1 MTNRHTKNAR
11 VLRRIGAAVA
21 ATIVVSTAA
30 ASGSQASTTPSTPK
44 AGGDI
49 KVAIFDTFPGFCVA
63 NNPANSSLMATRTMF
78 EGLVEK
84 TRGGDFIG
92 LLAKSWTKSPDL
104 KTWTF
109 QIREGIKFH
118 DGSDLTADVVVAN
131 YNYSSGRA
139 FAAVA
144 ARSGAVAARTAV
156 GYTLGT
162 SVSFQSNIASIA
174 KDGTNGV
181 KFVLDRAQND
191 FPGTIYA
198 SGRGFIRG
206 LAQLTDGTKCS
217 NTAVGTGPFKMV
229 SWDMNNL
236 TVEKNANYWRKDPA
250 RPAANLPYL
259 DKIAFTNVK
268 EASQRA
274 AAIRRGTYEAGMFS
288 GATDGTFIRDLR
300 QRKSVVTEIKS
311 PAEYY
316 PSLWLNQTRVGSPFS
331 SRNAR
336 LAVISCIDRVSF
348 AKVRT
353 RGEGVVPKSIVGPN
367 NPMYTTKGFTKFS
380 VAASK
385 KHLAAWRAEPGN
397 EGKTLSFA
405 IPADTSGASQANI
418 KFLQSQWK
426 KCGITANMVVEE
438 TAVIIQKSFNSS
450 VAGGA
455 QMGYDALSLLL
466 FEGTDVSFNSPF
478 VVTNAFPANSVN
490 PVAAAF
496 RTSLGTL
503 LSLNHHT
510 DTKVDE
516 LLYAGQAA
524 PTKAAAKAKMSAA
537 TAYLQTNG
545 FMTSIQH
552 QYYTMFYGKK
562 LAGIGTLQIEKG
574 KSQRLMTNWGID
586 WTGVYKK

>member
-1 MTNRHTKNAR
+1 MTQRHTNRAR

-21 ATIVVSTAA
+21 ATIAVSTVAS
-30 ASGSQASTTPSTPK
+30 SGSQAASTPSTPK

-92 LLAKSWTKSPDL
+92 LLATRWTKSADL

-109 QIREGIKFH
+109 QIREGVKFH

-139 FAAVA
+139 FASVA
-144 ARSGAVAARTAV
+144 ARNGAAAARTAV

-206 LAQLTDGTKCS
+206 LSQLTDGTKCA
-217 NTAVGTGPFKMV
+217 NTPVGTGPFKVV
-229 SWDMNNL
+229 SWDTNSL
-236 TVEKNANYWRKDPA
+236 VVEKNANYWRKDPA
-250 RPAANLPYL
+250 RPSAQLPYL
-259 DKIAFTNVK
+259 NKITFTNVK
-268 EASQRA
+268 EGSQRA
-274 AAIRRGTYEAGMFS
+274 AAVRRGTYEAGMFS
-288 GATDGTFIRDLR
+288 GAVDGTFIRDLR
-300 QRKSVVTEIKS
+300 QRKSLVTELKS
-311 PAEYY
+311 ATEYY
-316 PSLWLNQTRVGSPFS
+316 PSLWLNHTKAGSPFS
-331 SRNAR
+331 SKNAR
-336 LAVISCIDRVSF
+336 LAVISCIDRAGFV
-348 AKVRT
+348 KVRT
-353 RGEGVVPKSIVGPN
+353 RGESAVPKSLVGPS
-367 NPMYTTKGFTKFS
+367 NPMYTTRGFTKFS

-385 KHLAAWRAEPGN
+385 KHLAAWRAEAGN
-397 EGKTLSFA
+397 AGKTLTFS

-418 KFLQSQWK
+418 KFLQNQWK

-438 TAVIIQKSFNSS
+438 TAVIIGKSFNST

-466 FEGTDVSFNSPF
+466 FEGTDVSFNLPF
-478 VVTNAFPANSVN
+478 VVTNAFPATSVN

-510 DTKVDE
+510 DTKVDD

-524 PTKAAAKAKMSAA
+524 KTKAAAKKQHAAA
-537 TAYLQTNG
+537 TAYMQSNG

-562 LAGIGTLQIEKG
+562 LAGIGSLQIQKG

-586 WTGVYKK
+586 WTGVDVK

>member
-1 MTNRHTKNAR
+1 MTKSHTNKAR

-21 ATIVVSTAA
+21 ATIVVSTVAS
-30 ASGSQASTTPSTPK
+30 SGSQAASTPSTPK

-49 KVAIFDTFPGFCVA
+49 KVAIFDTIPGFCVA

-92 LLAKSWTKSPDL
+92 LLATRWSKSADL

-109 QIREGIKFH
+109 QIREGVKFH
-118 DGSDLTADVVVAN
+118 DGSDLNADVVVAN

-144 ARSGAVAARTAV
+144 ARNGPAAARTAL

-162 SVSFQSNIASIA
+162 SISFQSNIASIS
-174 KDGTNGV
+174 KEGTNGV

-217 NTAVGTGPFKMV
+217 STPIGTGAFKVV
-229 SWDMNNL
+229 SWDTNNL
-236 TVEKNANYWRKDPA
+236 IVEKNANYWRKDPS
-250 RPAANLPYL
+250 RPSAQLPYL
-259 DKIAFTNVK
+259 NKITFTNVK

-274 AAIRRGTYEAGMFS
+274 AAVRKGTYEAGMFS

-300 QRKSVVTEIKS
+300 QRKSVVTELKS

-316 PSLWLNQTRVGSPFS
+316 PSLWLNQTRVGSPFGS
-331 SRNAR
+331 KNAR
-336 LAVISCIDRVSF
+336 LAVISCIDRASF
-348 AKVRT
+348 SKVRT
-353 RGEGVVPKSIVGPN
+353 RGEGVIPKSIVGPRS
-367 NPMYTTKGFTKFS
+367 PMYSTKGFTKFS

-385 KHLAAWRAEPGN
+385 KHLAAWNKEPGN

-418 KFLQSQWK
+418 KFLQNQWK

-438 TAVIIQKSFNSS
+438 TAVIITKSFNAS
-450 VAGGA
+450 VTGGA

-478 VVTNAFPANSVN
+478 IVTNAFPANSVN

-496 RTSLGTL
+496 RSTLGTL

-524 PTKAAAKAKMSAA
+524 KTKAAAKAKMAQA
-537 TAYLQTNG
+537 TAYIQANG

-562 LAGIGTLQIEKG
+562 LAGIGSLQIQKG

-586 WTGVYKK
+586 WTGVYVK